1 MAKLELYRNFT
12 NALAISVLLSIA
24 WIGFELYFNGTD
36 PLIELW
42 RMAWIIPAFWN
53 LLSYGLLA
61 VICILWAPSNN
72 LSINLS
78 YTLHKFNN

>member
-72 LSINLS
+72 P
-78 YTLHKFNN
+78 TRF